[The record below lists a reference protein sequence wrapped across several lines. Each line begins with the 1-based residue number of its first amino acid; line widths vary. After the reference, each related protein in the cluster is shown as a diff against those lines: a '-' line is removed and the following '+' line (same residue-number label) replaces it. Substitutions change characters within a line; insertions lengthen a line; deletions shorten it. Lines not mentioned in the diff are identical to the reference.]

1 MRSWAACRSAPSA
14 DNSMLGSRKL
24 AILRAG
30 NGPGAGL
37 PIDRDG
43 LVTPN
48 LLQRRQVRPG
58 RRKALQKF
66 GQTVHLTATQRSA
79 RRRRFSLTTDWTS
92 NVRLSCGS
100 KTCQRGKGRRAA
112 VRMLQDLSHVAASAV
127 GPVAPRSP
135 RNFSLIAF
143 DARAVAVPCDRS
155 RLAQHYP
162 CRSSHSGCNRLVGS
176 PPDLRSRQKAQNM

>member
-1 MRSWAACRSAPSA
+1 MRSWAACRSAIRA
-14 DNSMLGSRKL
+14 QCRQFNVGSRKL

-37 PIDRDG
+37 PIDWDG

-58 RRKALQKF
+58 LRKALQKF

-79 RRRRFSLTTDWTS
+79 RRQR
-92 NVRLSCGS
+92 NRLDLERQVVSCGS

-127 GPVAPRSP
+127 GPVEPRSP
-135 RNFSLIAF
+135 RNSSLI
-143 DARAVAVPCDRS
+143 V
-155 RLAQHYP
+155 
-162 CRSSHSGCNRLVGS
+162 
-176 PPDLRSRQKAQNM
+176 MT

>member
-1 MRSWAACRSAPSA
+1 MDLWLKIERPRRGVKLSLGVEEISSAAYRQRPRTGREQADGLVHEIVGSLPIRAQCRQF
-14 DNSMLGSRKL
+14 NVGSRKL

-37 PIDRDG
+37 PIDWDG

-58 RRKALQKF
+58 LRKALQKF

-79 RRRRFSLTTDWTS
+79 RRQR
-92 NVRLSCGS
+92 NRLDLERQVVSCGS

-127 GPVAPRSP
+127 GPVEPRSP
-135 RNFSLIAF
+135 RNSSLI
-143 DARAVAVPCDRS
+143 V
-155 RLAQHYP
+155 
-162 CRSSHSGCNRLVGS
+162 
-176 PPDLRSRQKAQNM
+176 MT